1 MDSIVYRQVE
11 RLHAT
16 PTMAVVAVAGG
27 GAQAISWLL
36 GPPGAS
42 RTVLEALVPY
52 SSASLRDLLGYDPRQ
67 VVSPETAQSMART
80 AYQRARI
87 LGPAGTPLVG
97 VGCTAAIATDRPKKG
112 EHRCFTSAWNGEET
126 TTYGVTFVKGLRD
139 RSEEEKAVSKLVLR
153 ALAEACD
160 VEFDLPLDLHG
171 REQVEVSR
179 SEHGDLIDSLMAG
192 RVSTVTV
199 HADGGTAADEL
210 VRGGVLAGSFDPL
223 HQGHQELA
231 SVVASMLQAA
241 VTYELS
247 IANVDKPPLE
257 ATELR
262 KRVAQFAGK
271 GAVVLTRTPTFVEKA
286 RLFPGCTFVIGWDT
300 AMRLVDPRYYGD
312 DDRQML
318 DGLTEILKNGCRFL
332 VAGREEGGVFH
343 TLEEVPVP
351 AQFQEMFTPI
361 PEADFRRD
369 VSSTELRLGSGR
381 A

>member
-52 SSASLRDLLGYDPRQ
+52 SSASLHALLGYEPRQ
-67 VVSPETAQSMART
+67 VVSPETAQSMARA

-87 LGPAGTPLVG
+87 LGPAGAPLVG
-97 VGCTAAIATDRPKKG
+97 VGCTAAIATDRPRKG
-112 EHRCFTSAWNGEET
+112 EHRCFASAWNGEET

-139 RSEEEKAVSKLVLR
+139 RSEEEKAVSMLLLR

-160 VEFDLPLDLHG
+160 VEFDLPLDLDG
-171 REQVEVSR
+171 KEQVEVFR
-179 SEHGDLIDSLMAG
+179 PEHGDLIDSLLTG
-192 RVSTVTV
+192 RVSTVSV

-257 ATELR
+257 ATEVR
-262 KRVAQFAGK
+262 KKVAQFAGK

-300 AMRLVDPRYYGD
+300 AMRLVDPRYYGGD
-312 DDRQML
+312 DHQMTSA
-318 DGLTEILKNGCRFL
+318 LTEIRSLCCRFL

-343 TLEEVPVP
+343 TLEEVPIP
-351 AQFQEMFTPI
+351 AKFQEMFTPI

-369 VSSTELRLGSGR
+369 VSSTELRVAGQRS
-381 A
+381 